1 MTTISG
7 IVADWGTTNRRAWAV
22 DRDGQVLDRRKDDQG
37 LLGIKAIG
45 SREEAFEASFR
56 GFLGDWLEAAA
67 PRAPIVMA
75 GMVGSKLGWREAPY
89 VATPARFAEI
99 ARSLIALPDLDGH
112 PIRIA
117 PGLSAREDG
126 RPDVMRG
133 EECQLYGLWLKAEE
147 NRLCVLPGTHSKWA
161 EIRDGGLAGFRTYMT
176 GELFAQLCNT
186 GTIAQLMKKD
196 APHDEAAFQRGLAVS
211 EGASAGGL
219 LNRLFSVR
227 SLGLFAELPG
237 EALASYL
244 SGLLIGAELHDAT
257 AGLSGTVAVIGSTR
271 MTELYVSA
279 LDAIGIK
286 SEAIDGDPLLR
297 TTLLAIARD
306 ARLM

>member
-1 MTTISG
+1 MTSISA
-7 IVADWGTTNRRAWAV
+7 IFADWGTTNRRAWAV
-22 DRDGQVLDRRKDDQG
+22 DRDGAVIDQRKDDQG
-37 LLGIKAIG
+37 LLGVKD
-45 SREEAFEASFR
+45 RQFEASFR
-56 GFLGDWLEAAA
+56 GFIGDWLKASA
-67 PRAPIVMA
+67 PTAPIVMA

-89 VATPARFAEI
+89 VATPAKFSALAEN
-99 ARSLIALPDLDGH
+99 LIALPDLDGH

-133 EECQLYGLWLKAEE
+133 EECQLYGLWLLAKQS
-147 NRLCVLPGTHSKWA
+147 RLCVLPGTHSKWA

-176 GELFAQLCNT
+176 GELFSQLCSS
-186 GTIAQLMKKD
+186 GTLAQLMKPG
-196 APHDEAAFQRGLAVS
+196 APHDDAAFRRGLVVS

-244 SGLLIGAELHDAT
+244 SGILIGAELRDPT
-257 AGLSGTVAVIGSTR
+257 SGISGTVAVIGSSR

-297 TTLLAIARD
+297 AALLAIARD
-306 ARLM
+306 AKLM

>member
-1 MTTISG
+1 
-7 IVADWGTTNRRAWAV
+7 
-22 DRDGQVLDRRKDDQG
+22 
-37 LLGIKAIG
+37 
-45 SREEAFEASFR
+45 
-56 GFLGDWLEAAA
+56 
-67 PRAPIVMA
+67 MA

-89 VATPARFAEI
+89 VATPAKFTALAEN
-99 ARSLIALPDLDGH
+99 LIALSDLDGH

-133 EECQLYGLWLKAEE
+133 EECQLYGLWLQAGT

-161 EIRDGGLAGFRTYMT
+161 EIRDGGLPGFRTYMT
-176 GELFAQLCNT
+176 GELFSQLCSS
-186 GTIAQLMKKD
+186 GTLAQLMRPGT
-196 APHDEAAFQRGLAVS
+196 PHDEAAFQRGLAVS
-211 EGASAGGL
+211 EGASAGAL

-227 SLGLFAELPG
+227 SLGLLGDLPG

-244 SGLLIGAELHDAT
+244 SGLLIGAELREAT
-257 AGLSGTVAVIGSTR
+257 AGLRGTVAVIGSSR

-279 LDAIGIK
+279 LDAIGIR

-297 TTLLAIARD
+297 AALLAIARD
-306 ARLM
+306 AGLM

>member
-1 MTTISG
+1 MADISA
-7 IVADWGTTNRRAWAV
+7 IFADWGTTNRRAWAV
-22 DRDGQVLDRRKDDQG
+22 DHDGAVVDQRQDDQG
-37 LLGIKAIG
+37 LLGVKD
-45 SREEAFEASFR
+45 RQFEASFR
-56 GFLGDWLEAAA
+56 GFIGDWLKASA
-67 PRAPIVMA
+67 PKAPVVMA

-89 VATPARFAEI
+89 VATPAKFAAL
-99 ARSLIALPDLDGH
+99 ARDLIALPDLDGH

-133 EECQLYGLWLKAEE
+133 EECQLYGLWLLTGET
-147 NRLCVLPGTHSKWA
+147 RLCVLPGTHSKWA
-161 EIRDGGLAGFRTYMT
+161 EIREGGLAGFRTYMT
-176 GELFAQLCNT
+176 GELFSQLCSS
-186 GTIAQLMKKD
+186 GTLAQLMRPG
-196 APHDEAAFQRGLAVS
+196 APHDDAAFRRGLAVS
-211 EGASAGGL
+211 EGATAGGL

-244 SGLLIGAELHDAT
+244 SGLLIGAELRDAT
-257 AGLSGTVAVIGSTR
+257 ASISGTVAVIGSSR

-286 SEAIDGDPLLR
+286 SDAIDGDPLLR
-297 TTLLAIARD
+297 AALLAIARD
-306 ARLM
+306 AKLM